1 MMKKSMNR
9 VFVLGLVLV
18 LSIGA
23 FLGCSKDADEQNAKN
38 ELENGVSE
46 GSNEGSNEGE
56 TEEIEKIVR
65 FQLKN
70 EPLSLDPIVDVDAIT
85 TLVTSNIYEG
95 LVRFDDSNVT
105 IRPALAESWTVSED
119 GLKYTF
125 FLRRGVY
132 FHDDTYFDADVVVKN
147 FDRLRQMYSNSGQ
160 WNKKFVEV
168 IEDVQ
173 KEDQYTVKFILSHN
187 YTPFLSTLAMSK
199 FTPIVS
205 PRVLEEGLDVND
217 NPIGTGPFKFSQW
230 NERTNIVL
238 EKNMNYWSSKPRI
251 DKIDFRMDVFST
263 NSAGTM
269 LINKEIDVIDL
280 DRPRSQQLGD
290 GINYYRADM
299 LMSGFIAL
307 NCSRYPF
314 DDLNNRLAV
323 AHVINRAQ
331 LFEDEYSD
339 VAILKNS
346 YLPGELK
353 GFDSSLAFYPFNV
366 ERAQNFSNVAKNTR
380 VTIIDTIFNNN
391 SFNHEIARSL
401 DRVGVETEFTGNLTS
416 AQFQRRLQ
424 KGDYDILMFAWRWEN
439 PDPNSLIGFLD
450 QSNSGAN
457 VSKYFNQELENL
469 AQKGYSLPNGPERD
483 EVYKKIQELLK
494 EDAVII
500 PMFELS
506 RTFAYGSN
514 IRNFRTHPTG
524 RVMFEYIEV
533 VE

>member
-1 MMKKSMNR
+1 MMKKSMSR
-9 VFVLGLVLV
+9 VLVLGLVLA
-18 LSIGA
+18 LSIGV
-23 FLGCSKDADEQNAKN
+23 FLGCSKDDDEQNAKN
-38 ELENGVSE
+38 ELENGVT
-46 GSNEGSNEGE
+46 EGSNEGE
-56 TEEIEKIVR
+56 TQEVEKIVR

-70 EPLSLDPIVDVDAIT
+70 DPLSLDPIVDVDAIT

-119 GLKYTF
+119 GLEYTF
-125 FLRRGVY
+125 SLRRGVY
-132 FHDDTYFDADVVVKN
+132 FHDDSYFDADVVVKN

-168 IEDVQ
+168 IERVE
-173 KEDQYTVKFILSHN
+173 KKDQYTVNFVLNHN

-205 PRVLEEGLDVND
+205 ARVLEEGLDVND

-230 NERTNIVL
+230 NEGTNIVL
-238 EKNMNYWSSKPRI
+238 EKNTNYWSRKPSI

-263 NSAGTM
+263 DSAGTM
-269 LINKEIDVIDL
+269 LRNKEIDVVDL
-280 DRPRSQQLGD
+280 DRPRQLGD
-290 GINYYRADM
+290 GINYYQADM
-299 LMSGFIAL
+299 LMSGFMAL
-307 NCSRYPF
+307 NCSRPPF
-314 DDLNNRLAV
+314 NDLNNRLAV
-323 AHVINRAQ
+323 AHAINRAQ
-331 LFEDEYSD
+331 LFEDEYAD

-346 YLPGELK
+346 YLPVELK
-353 GFDSSLAFYPFNV
+353 GFDSSLAFYPFDV
-366 ERAQNFSNVAKNTR
+366 EKAQNFSSVAENTR

-401 DRVGVETEFTGNLTS
+401 DRVGFETEFVGNLYS
-416 AQFQRRLQ
+416 SQFQARLLE
-424 KGDYDILMFAWRWEN
+424 GNYDVLMFGWRWEN

-450 QSNSGAN
+450 QSNPGAN

-469 AQKGYSLPNGPERD
+469 AQKGYSLPNGVERD
-483 EVYKKIQELLK
+483 EVYKKIQELIK

-524 RVMFEYIEV
+524 RVMFEHMEV